1 MSTLTALC
9 KKCRGMTKHTV
20 VHELH
25 ESYTPEN
32 YPEMQIDYANG
43 RWQIIRCNGCSEV
56 SFREF
61 WITSEDP
68 EGSEEIYP
76 PRSADSL
83 RPKTLLNVPWQIV
96 RIYHETIN
104 AYNADA
110 ATLCAV
116 GVRAIVEAICADRGI
131 ANGPVEQMR
140 SGKKVTVRKTNLEGK
155 IEGLREK
162 AFVTVD
168 HAIVLH
174 ETRLF
179 GNEAAHELKRPG
191 RDTLKSAVEIMEH
204 TLENMYELTVKA
216 RSLRLSK
223 GTRKL

>member
-1 MSTLTALC
+1 MSTVKVLC
-9 KKCRGMTKHTV
+9 ERCRRTTNHTV
-20 VHELH
+20 VQEVR

-32 YPEMQIDYANG
+32 HPEMQIDYAAG
-43 RWQIIRCNGCSEV
+43 TWQIIRCNGCEEV
-56 SFREF
+56 SFRQF
-61 WITSEDP
+61 WTTSEDP
-68 EGSEEIYP
+68 QGVEEIYP

-83 RPKTLLNVPWQIV
+83 QQKTLLNVPFDIV
-96 RIYHETIN
+96 RIYRETVDAFN
-104 AYNADA
+104 VDA

-131 ANGPVEQMR
+131 ANGPVKQKR
-140 SGKKVTVRKTNLEGK
+140 AGKTVVVRKTNLEGK

-162 AFVTVD
+162 GFISVD
-168 HAIVLH
+168 HAAVLH

-179 GNEAAHELKRPG
+179 GNEAAHELARPN
-191 RDTLKSAVEIMEH
+191 RDTLRSAVEIMEH

-223 GTRKL
+223 RNTKS